1 MLKNCNFS
9 KQSKISINFEFRK
22 VRTKRKKPIH
32 DQYEAKELE
41 NEPVIFEKLIFLD
54 TKTVFLKLLDRFFKY
69 FLYKLFAKKKKLTFF
84 EKENLFE
91 GVPP

>member
-32 DQYEAKELE
+32 GQYEAQELE
-41 NEPVIFEKLIFLD
+41 NELVIFEKLIY
-54 TKTVFLKLLDRFFKY
+54 KNSFLKLLSDRGGNRATFFKI
-69 FLYKLFAKKKKLTFF
+69 
-84 EKENLFE
+84 
-91 GVPP
+91 